1 VTLPWFHGQGVRRGF
16 GYPSFGT
23 STVMT
28 DASLAARG
36 SAAAPLGAADTLIS
50 RLRQK
55 KMVSPIASKVSLT
68 LSPAQW
74 KTIQSLIYA
83 TAQQQTDAHL
93 TDRAK
98 RVVEQ
103 IESAKQEA
111 SRQGTAQVVFTMVPS
126 GWRSLQAF
134 LRPRDALLKRD
145 ALKDQKEKVIR
156 LIQTVID
163 AARQRVIVTTGDLQ
177 QPYEIIGPV
186 YFQVSNKG
194 ILSSDLDVLSQ
205 RYQAEINEM
214 RTREQI
220 GKARVDWSFLYGEF
234 SVGQSRFER
243 AFFVAVQELKK
254 RALLLDA
261 DAIVCMRQDIDLDTN
276 AFQFFYLQIYGT
288 AIRLSSS

>member
-1 VTLPWFHGQGVRRGF
+1 
-16 GYPSFGT
+16 
-23 STVMT
+23 MT